1 MKKLIILLAFLFL
14 SLGHTNSIPTILDKS
29 CETIHQTLK
38 NAVNNIAYRFG
49 QNQREEAL
57 FYAEQD
63 YKFAII
69 YQAMCKE

>member
-1 MKKLIILLAFLFL
+1 MSEAQYEEEVSNPYNARKPW
-14 SLGHTNSIPTILDKS
+14 HTPDVPRRGD
-29 CETIHQTLK
+29 
-38 NAVNNIAYRFG
+38 ADG
-49 QNQREEAL
+49 L

>member
-14 SLGHTNSIPTILDKS
+14 SLGHTNSILEKS